1 MGEEAS
7 VMRSQGRNCR
17 KHTAK
22 GCLPV
27 YIGMEEQV
35 CFIIRIEYIY
45 HPLFKD
51 LLQKAEE
58 VYGFE
63 QKGPLRI
70 PCKVKKF
77 SELMHDIQQDENK
90 YNGRCLCLS

>member
-1 MGEEAS
+1 MGEEAFLK
-7 VMRSQGRNCR
+7 RSQGGSFS
-17 KHTAK
+17 KHIAK
-22 GCLPV
+22 GCLPI
-27 YIGMEEQV
+27 YIGIEEQV
-35 CFIIRIEYIY
+35 RFIVRIEYLY

-70 PCKVKKF
+70 PCKVEKF
-77 SELMHDIQQDENK
+77 NELMHAIQEDENRN
-90 YNGRCLCLS
+90 NGRCLC